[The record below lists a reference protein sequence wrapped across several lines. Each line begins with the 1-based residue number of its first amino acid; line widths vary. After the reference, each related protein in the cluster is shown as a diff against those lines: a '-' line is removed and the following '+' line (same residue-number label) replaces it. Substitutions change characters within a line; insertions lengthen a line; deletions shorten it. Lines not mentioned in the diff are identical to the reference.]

1 MEPNDNRYSTELT
14 SPAKPV
20 AEENRDLDGQVYAL
34 AMVVVEQKSREQV
47 AGKVCRDLE
56 DTIVRE
62 RSELSLAVHMCRD
75 AEESLAR
82 EQSETQRLRNVIDY
96 ISARQIDN
104 ADLISALRENITDQ
118 REEIRPLEELVDSQN
133 ISRMEESIA
142 GERSRNCIL
151 REEIWSL
158 TGDIDKLQSKVRY
171 LQASSPVEKTAGK
184 RDNYSSDEKKPFFS
198 NCDVDRST

>member
-1 MEPNDNRYSTELT
+1 MEPNNNRYSAELT
-14 SPAKPV
+14 LPAKPA
-20 AEENRDLDGQVYAL
+20 AEENRDLAGHVYVL
-34 AMVVVEQKSREQV
+34 AMVVVEQKSQEQV

-96 ISARQIDN
+96 ISAHQIDN

-142 GERSRNCIL
+142 WERSRNCIL

-158 TGDIDKLQSKVRY
+158 AGDIDKLQSQIRY
-171 LQASSPVEKTAGK
+171 LQASHPACGEDSGGKGLEKLQ
-184 RDNYSSDEKKPFFS
+184 
-198 NCDVDRST
+198 CLHL